1 MVTRQE
7 KHKPKKKKWLWIT
20 LSILLILI
28 IGGCAYAYSIY
39 QNVKSTVDT
48 ELHKP
53 VEGIDVNVSKKKVEE
68 KEPINIL
75 LLGVDERKNDTGR
88 SDTMIVMT
96 LDPDN
101 NQMQLVSIPRD
112 TRTLIVGK
120 GFQDKINHSYAF
132 GGSDMS
138 VATVEH
144 FLDIDLDYYV
154 RMNMEGLAQLVNAV
168 GGITVNNDQQ
178 FSQGGYTFDTGQI
191 HLNGDKALAYV
202 RMRKGDPQGD
212 IGRNQRQRQVIEGI
226 IDKGA
231 GLNVVGQINDILNV
245 LGDNMVTNMKFEDM
259 RNLAMNYRSARKN
272 ISTYQMVGNGT
283 RIDGIYYMIM
293 PEEEVAKAHRMITEF
308 GTNGAKN

>member
-7 KHKPKKKKWLWIT
+7 KHKPKRKKWLWIT
-20 LSILLILI
+20 LSVLLVLI

-39 QNVKSTVDT
+39 QNVKSTVDN

-53 VEGIDVNVSKKKVEE
+53 VEGIDVNVSKKKVED

-75 LLGVDERKNDTGR
+75 LLGVDERQHDKGR

-112 TRTLIVGK
+112 TRTMIVGK
-120 GFQDKINHSYAF
+120 GFQDKINHAYAF
-132 GGSDMS
+132 GGSEMS
-138 VATVEH
+138 VATVEN

-154 RMNMEGLAQLVNAV
+154 RMNMEGLAQLVNSV

-178 FSQGGYTFDTGQI
+178 FSQGGYTFDTGQLQ
-191 HLNGDKALAYV
+191 LNGDQALAYV

-212 IGRNQRQRQVIEGI
+212 IGRNQRQRQVIEGV

-231 GLNVVGQINDILNV
+231 GLNVVGQIDNIMNV
-245 LGDNMVTNMKFEDM
+245 LGDNMVTNMQFEDM

-283 RIDGIYYMIM
+283 RIDDIYYMIM
-293 PEEEVAKAHRMITEF
+293 PEEEVAKAHKMITEF
-308 GTNGAKN
+308 GSK